1 MNIIFKITVIILILL
16 FIINFR
22 QKSISIINLVLYSNN
37 NEYDEMYKLT
47 RKFYKKFKNVITIY
61 YKFNENNK
69 EEYEL
74 NDDILN
80 IKGKETFIPGILD
93 KTIKAFKY
101 IYNNYKFD
109 YIVRSNIST
118 IINFDLLTNYLENNK
133 FDYGGGLKMIVHSIE
148 KTYGVVD
155 KTYFG
160 KEYASGTSIIVSKE
174 MTGKIINNQNKIN
187 YTVID
192 DVAFG
197 ILINE
202 NKKFIPKD
210 FFMMVSNYNN
220 QNDLINE
227 IKNKNYIF
235 YRNRQNDRK
244 KDLIQI
250 KTIIDCIN

>member
-1 MNIIFKITVIILILL
+1 
-16 FIINFR
+16 
-22 QKSISIINLVLYSNN
+22 
-37 NEYDEMYKLT
+37 
-47 RKFYKKFKNVITIY
+47 
-61 YKFNENNK
+61 
-69 EEYEL
+69 
-74 NDDILN
+74 
-80 IKGKETFIPGILD
+80 
-93 KTIKAFKY
+93 
-101 IYNNYKFD
+101 
-109 YIVRSNIST
+109 
-118 IINFDLLTNYLENNK
+118 
-133 FDYGGGLKMIVHSIE
+133 
-148 KTYGVVD
+148 
-155 KTYFG
+155 
-160 KEYASGTSIIVSKE
+160 